1 LIGKLPQVPR
11 VAGQSDAMAHAPLAP
26 LCVLLIEDD
35 ALIGDLLREL
45 ITDMGH
51 YVCAVEATEA
61 GAVAAAGRYGPQLI
75 IVDVGLAHGGS
86 GITAIEL
93 IQRTQAVPALLMTG
107 GTAQHGLAGR
117 IVLRKP
123 FSTADLHRA
132 MQRALRA

>member
-1 LIGKLPQVPR
+1 VIGKLPSGRIAPV
-11 VAGQSDAMAHAPLAP
+11 VAAPTAP

-51 YVCAVEATEA
+51 YVCAIEPTEA

-86 GITAIEL
+86 GIAAIDR
-93 IQRTQAVPALLMTG
+93 IQRTQAVPCLLMTG
-107 GTAQHGLAGR
+107 GTAQGMSGR

-123 FSTADLHRA
+123 FSTAELQRA
-132 MQRALRA
+132 MQRALMS

>member
-1 LIGKLPQVPR
+1 MVNLPR
-11 VAGQSDAMAHAPLAP
+11 GEIAPVVAP

-51 YVCAVEATEA
+51 YVCAIEPTEA

-75 IVDVGLAHGGS
+75 IVDVGLAGGGS
-86 GITAIEL
+86 GIAAIDL
-93 IQRTQAVPALLMTG
+93 IQRTQAVPCLLMTG
-107 GTAQHGLAGR
+107 GTALQGLAGR

-132 MQRALRA
+132 MQRALTP

>member
-1 LIGKLPQVPR
+1 MIGNLPPEKI
-11 VAGQSDAMAHAPLAP
+11 APPAAP

-51 YVCAVEATEA
+51 YVCAIEPTEA
-61 GAVAAAGRYGPQLI
+61 GAVAAAGRYGAQLI

-86 GITAIEL
+86 GIAAIDL
-93 IQRTQAVPALLMTG
+93 IQRTQAVPCLVMTG
-107 GTAQHGLAGR
+107 GIAQHGLGGKV
-117 IVLRKP
+117 VLRKP

-132 MQRALRA
+132 MQLALMA